1 MIILI
6 DNHDE
11 LKLVNR
17 LNDLKVDALS
27 FNQTVMNSLI
37 RIVEKMGN
45 METAEEHEKIM
56 NCLFNFED
64 GLCEDVLSILKE
76 FGFKMD

>member
-1 MIILI
+1 MMILI

-17 LNDLKVDALS
+17 LRELKVDSLS

-45 METAEEHEKIM
+45 METRAEHEKIM
-56 NCLFNFED
+56 NCVYDFED
-64 GLCEDVLSILKE
+64 GLCDDVLIVLGD

>member
-1 MIILI
+1 MMILI

-17 LNDLKVDALS
+17 LRELKVDPLS
-27 FNQTVMNSLI
+27 FNQTVMNTLI
-37 RIVEKMGN
+37 KIIEKMGN
-45 METAEEHEKIM
+45 METQAEHEKIM
-56 NCLFNFED
+56 NCVYDFED
-64 GLCEDVLSILKE
+64 GLCDDVLIVLGD

>member
-1 MIILI
+1 MMILI

-17 LNDLKVDALS
+17 LCELKVDPLS

-45 METAEEHEKIM
+45 METPAEHEKIM

-64 GLCEDVLSILKE
+64 GLCEDVLSILRD
-76 FGFKMD
+76 FGFVMD

>member
-1 MIILI
+1 MMILI

-17 LNDLKVDALS
+17 LCDLKVDALS

-45 METAEEHEKIM
+45 METQTDHEKIM

-64 GLCEDVLSILKE
+64 GLCEDVLSILGD

>member
-1 MIILI
+1 MMILI

-17 LNDLKVDALS
+17 LCDLKVDALS

-45 METAEEHEKIM
+45 METQAEHEKIM
-56 NCLFNFED
+56 NCVYDFED
-64 GLCEDVLSILKE
+64 GLCDDVLIVLGD

>member
-1 MIILI
+1 MIMLI

-17 LNDLKVDALS
+17 LRELKVDPLS
-27 FNQTVMNSLI
+27 FNQTVMNTLI
-37 RIVEKMGN
+37 KIIEKMGN
-45 METAEEHEKIM
+45 METQAEHEKIM
-56 NCLFNFED
+56 NCVYDFED
-64 GLCEDVLSILKE
+64 GLCDDVLIVLGD